1 MAKNILSLGQQNQGT
16 IPNYPRK
23 PYKPVPANQQ
33 VVLYQPKP
41 WNEMLPVEQ
50 WLRDFANTPNST
62 SVFPAADGQTYG
74 QMLQNNPIK
83 PNKPQMTITEEGRKI
98 KDEIDKILHKPTV
111 FSPENLDKWS
121 GHGPNPEM
129 DNLNNW
135 YSSLE
140 QADNVATN
148 NKLDNLAGKIDQY
161 GNKLDEFGN
170 KINEFGEKFDQYG
183 NKLDEFGNK
192 IDDFGNRFNNIDDH
206 LGKLDGKVDDIY
218 QNIDKLKRGVGEANG
233 KIIGKIDGL
242 TETVTGLN
250 GKIDDV
256 TQNVDKL
263 KRGLGEVSGKIIGK
277 IDEQGKV
284 INELANKTDDI
295 AQNVDKLKR
304 GLGEVSGKI
313 IAKVDDN
320 SKAIG
325 ELGSK
330 VDDIAKQMSKQNTK
344 MALIGG
350 AIALAGIAAAGIAGY
365 LLGKNNDKDDK
376 VQAED
381 TTPVVKP
388 EKEEKQEETTT
399 VVKPEKEEKS
409 EETTPVVK
417 PEKEEKPEETNPV
430 DPNSPIDT
438 DGNATVQKGDGLW
451 HIAERY
457 LEYKFKNEPD
467 KFKNL
472 SETEKNQMIWKEVHR
487 IADLNGFKLVSSII
501 KGKKLLV
508 TDPMLHTGDKV
519 QVVKKVDIAA

>member
-1 MAKNILSLGQQNQGT
+1 MAKNILSMGQQNQGG
-16 IPNYPRK
+16 IPNYPWK

-62 SVFPAADGQTYG
+62 NVFPAADGQTYA

-98 KDEIDKILHKPTV
+98 RDKIDEILHRPTD

-170 KINEFGEKFDQYG
+170 KI
-183 NKLDEFGNK
+183 
-192 IDDFGNRFNNIDDH
+192 DDFGNRFNNIDDH
-206 LGKLDGKVDDIY
+206 LGKLDGKVDDLC
-218 QNIDKLKRGVGEANG
+218 QNIDKFKRGVGEANG

-388 EKEEKQEETTT
+388 EKEEKQEETTP
-399 VVKPEKEEKS
+399 VVPVVPVDPTDPTDPTEPTEP
-409 EETTPVVK
+409 TTPVTPVD
-417 PEKEEKPEETNPV
+417 PV
-430 DPNSPIDT
+430 DPNSPIDA

>member
-1 MAKNILSLGQQNQGT
+1 MAKNILSMGQQNQGT
-16 IPNYPRK
+16 IPNYLWK
-23 PYKPVPANQQ
+23 PYKPVPANKQ

-62 SVFPAADGQTYG
+62 SVFPIKDDQTYA

-98 KDEIDKILHKPTV
+98 KDEIEKILHQTTDY
-111 FSPENLDKWS
+111 SPENLDKWS
-121 GHGPNPEM
+121 GHGPNPEL

-135 YSSLE
+135 YRDLE
-140 QADNVATN
+140 QADNVVKN
-148 NKLDNLAGKIDQY
+148 NNFDNLAEKFDKY

-170 KINEFGEKFDQYG
+170 KINDFGERFDQYG

-206 LGKLDGKVDDIY
+206 LGNLDGKVDDIY

-256 TQNVDKL
+256 T
-263 KRGLGEVSGKIIGK
+263 
-277 IDEQGKV
+277 
-284 INELANKTDDI
+284 
-295 AQNVDKLKR
+295 QNVDKLKR

-381 TTPVVKP
+381 TAPVVKP
-388 EKEEKQEETTT
+388 EKEEKQEETTP
-399 VVKPEKEEKS
+399 VVKPEKEEES

-417 PEKEEKPEETNPV
+417 PEKEEKPEETTPV
-430 DPNSPIDT
+430 DPNSPIDA